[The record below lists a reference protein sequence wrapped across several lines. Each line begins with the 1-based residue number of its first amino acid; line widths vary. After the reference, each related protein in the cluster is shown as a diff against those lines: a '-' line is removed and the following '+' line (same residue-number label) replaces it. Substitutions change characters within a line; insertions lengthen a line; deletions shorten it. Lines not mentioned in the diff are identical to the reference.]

1 MKNNLK
7 TAVIGIGNMGKNH
20 ARVLSEISNL
30 VGVADLSSE
39 LGIPLA
45 EKFNTKFYSDYTE
58 MLDLEKPDAVSIAV
72 PTHLHKTISITC
84 IKKGIPVL
92 IEKPIADSLEAAKK
106 ILNEAKKRN
115 AVVMIGHI
123 ERYNPA
129 LKKLKQ
135 LIDNKKLG
143 EITNLLGIR
152 VGISPPKTENSDVV
166 LDLAIHDVD
175 IFNYL
180 LDEYPSKKRIIRQK
194 IFNNNIADS
203 ASVLLE
209 YKRTTGLIQTN
220 WITPIKARKLY
231 VTGTNGFAELDYIR
245 QKLVLYD
252 KVLGKKGP
260 DGFFRGIFPL
270 EPPKKAVFISKK
282 EPLKEELISFLKK
295 VRKNE
300 MIESQYAV
308 EALKVVL

>member
-20 ARVLSEISNL
+20 ARVYSEISNL
-30 VGVADLSSE
+30 VGIADLSSE

-45 EKFNTKFYSDYTE
+45 KKFNTKFYSNYKK
-58 MLDLEKPDAVSIAV
+58 MLDIEKPEAVSIAV
-72 PTHLHKTISITC
+72 PTHLHKIISIEC
-84 IKKGIPVL
+84 IKKGIPIL
-92 IEKPIADSLEAAKK
+92 IEKPVADSLKSAKG
-106 ILNEAKKRN
+106 ILNEARKRN
-115 AVVMIGHI
+115 VIVMIGHI

-129 LKKLKQ
+129 IKKLKQ
-135 LIDNKKLG
+135 LINNKRFG

-152 VGISPPKTENSDVV
+152 VGISPPKSENSDVV

-180 LDEYPSKKRIIRQK
+180 LDEYPLKKKIIRQK
-194 IFNNNIADS
+194 IFDNNIADS

-209 YKRTTGLIQTN
+209 YKNSTGFIQTN

-231 VTGTNGFAELDYIR
+231 VTGTNGFAELDYIK

-260 DGFFRGIFPL
+260 DGFFRGIFPS
-270 EPPKKAVFISKK
+270 EPPKKVIFISKK
-282 EPLKEELISFLKK
+282 EPLKEELNFFLNK
-295 VRKNE
+295 VKENK

-308 EALKVVL
+308 EALRIVL